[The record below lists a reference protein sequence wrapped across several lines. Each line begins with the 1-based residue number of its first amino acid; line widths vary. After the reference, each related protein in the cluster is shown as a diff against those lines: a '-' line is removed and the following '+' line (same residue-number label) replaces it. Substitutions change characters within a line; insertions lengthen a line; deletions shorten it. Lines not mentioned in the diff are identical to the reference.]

1 MTKCIRTLT
10 MTLAIMLLP
19 VTGFSVK
26 AQDAVGMSLGTFH
39 SPKGFG
45 ISIDNVV
52 DSISFNAFT
61 LIADMH
67 GVLTGE
73 HPRPGV
79 KFTYT
84 RNFILRHFDKEY
96 YVVDLY
102 AGPGV
107 TAGYLRDIHKSY
119 GLMAGL
125 SCLAGSRFSFPTNF
139 SVSIELCADIALE
152 INRNQ
157 RYGNVDL
164 SLYKSGLFHAYFPQL
179 KIHYCF

>member
-10 MTLAIMLLP
+10 ITLAIMLLSAA
-19 VTGFSVK
+19 GFSVK
-26 AQDAVGMSLGTFH
+26 AQDVSGMSLGSFH

-45 ISIDNVV
+45 VCIDTAV
-52 DSISFNAFT
+52 DSLSFNAFT
-61 LIADMH
+61 LTADMH

-73 HPRPGV
+73 HSRPGV
-79 KFTYT
+79 KFTCT

-96 YVVDLY
+96 YMVDLY

-107 TAGYLRDIHKSY
+107 TAGYLRDIHKPY

-157 RYGNVDL
+157 IYGNFDL
-164 SLYKSGLFHAYFPQL
+164 SLYKSGLFHAFFPQL
-179 KIHYCF
+179 KIMYCF

>member
-1 MTKCIRTLT
+1 MRKCIRTIT
-10 MTLAIMLLP
+10 ISMAILLSSA
-19 VTGFSVK
+19 TAFKAG
-26 AQDAVGMSLGTFH
+26 AQDGHSFSLGTFH

-45 ISIDNVV
+45 FCAETVK
-52 DSISFNAFT
+52 DSLSFDAFT

-84 RNFILRHFDKEY
+84 RNIVFKSIDKGNY
-96 YVVDLY
+96 IIDLY

-107 TAGYLRDIHKSY
+107 TAGYLRDMHKSY
-119 GLMAGL
+119 GFMAGL
-125 SCLAGSRFSFPTNF
+125 SCLSGARYSFPTNL

-157 RYGNVDL
+157 RHSSYEL
-164 SLYKSGLFHAYFPQL
+164 SLYKSGICHAFFPQL
-179 KIHYCF
+179 RIQYRF